1 VRPSKIDNALHEAL
15 WHLETLE
22 MYYRTTP
29 PLVALHGEG
38 YLALTAA
45 CRRFAALGAPAAP
58 PTPAPAPQLEGAEAP
73 PRLRD
78 QVGLQQAVWLT
89 VQRLEP
95 CTNAQVKAALGE
107 KRQVIH
113 QALQALVK
121 KGKIVKE
128 GETYRVVEAS
138 N

>member
-1 VRPSKIDNALHEAL
+1 MRPSKIDNALHEAL

-45 CRRFAALGAPAAP
+45 CLRFATLLAPAVP
-58 PTPAPAPQLEGAEAP
+58 PAPAPASAVDGSEAP

-89 VQRLEP
+89 VQQLQP
-95 CTNAQVKAALGE
+95 CTNAQVKGALGE
-107 KRQVIH
+107 QRESTYQV
-113 QALQALVK
+113 LKALVK
-121 KGKIVKE
+121 KGKVVRE
-128 GETYRVVEAS
+128 GECYRVVAS
-138 N
+138 ED